1 MKQLSVIAFSL
12 FIGLS
17 MSFAVISDAEAKR
30 LGGGK
35 SFGSKNFQNS
45 SAKRTSSVSKPS
57 KAQQQNADRKQA
69 MSKKGGMMGLLGGLM
84 IGGMLGALFFGG
96 AFENINF
103 MDILLFGGIAFLL
116 FKIFASRGR
125 QQTRTANGAPYDS
138 SYDKSETE
146 QTHQARQSSNE
157 YDSGDANFGADG
169 AQETAQEENVLQTSK
184 IPRGFDQKS
193 FLSGAENVYE
203 LLQKAWDNGELGDL
217 RQFCTDN
224 VFGELQDQFHARASN
239 SKTEIVS
246 LKSELINVVIS
257 GNSTEAT
264 VVFNAQLKEF
274 DNNEDEISAVQ
285 EAWHFVR
292 PDNRNE
298 HNWLL
303 DGIQQI
309 ED

>member
-1 MKQLSVIAFSL
+1 MKQFSVIAFSL

-17 MSFAVISDAEAKR
+17 MSFAVVSDAEAKR

-35 SFGSKNFQNS
+35 SFGSKMFQNK
-45 SAKRTSSVSKPS
+45 SAKRSNTNSVSKPS
-57 KAQQQNADRKQA
+57 KAQKQNTDRKQA

-103 MDILLFGGIAFLL
+103 MDILIFGGIALLL
-116 FKIFASRGR
+116 FKLLANRGR
-125 QQTRTANGAPYDS
+125 QQQRTANGAPYDEDAVQAYQADTQS
-138 SYDKSETE
+138 RKS
-146 QTHQARQSSNE
+146 ANE
-157 YDSGDANFGADG
+157 YGSGDANFGSD
-169 AQETAQEENVLQTSK
+169 ETHIEEDENVLETGK
-184 IPRGFDQKS
+184 IPRNFDQKS

-203 LLQKAWDNGELGDL
+203 LLQKAWDDGDLGDL

-224 VFGELQDQFHARASN
+224 VFGEIQDQFRAREGD
-239 SKTEIVS
+239 SKTEIIS
-246 LKSELINVVIS
+246 LKSELVNVVIT

-264 VVFNAQLKEF
+264 VVFNAQLKEHE
-274 DNNEDEISAVQ
+274 NGQGEVTSTQ
-285 EAWHFVR
+285 EAWYFVR

-303 DGIQQI
+303 DGIQQV

>member
-1 MKQLSVIAFSL
+1 MKQLSIIAFSL

-17 MSFAVISDAEAKR
+17 MSFAVVSDAEAKR

-35 SFGSKNFQNS
+35 SFGSKMFQKKP
-45 SAKRTSSVSKPS
+45 AKRSGSVSKPS
-57 KAQQQNADRKQA
+57 KAQTQNADRKQA

-103 MDILLFGGIAFLL
+103 MDILIFGGIAFLL
-116 FKIFASRGR
+116 FKLLASRGK
-125 QQTRTANGAPYDS
+125 QQTRTANGAPYEEDN
-138 SYDKSETE
+138 SY
-146 QTHQARQSSNE
+146 QTRESANE
-157 YDSGDANFGADG
+157 YGSGDADFGADES
-169 AQETAQEENVLQTSK
+169 QVEDENVLETGK
-184 IPRGFDQKS
+184 IPRNFDQKS

-203 LLQKAWDNGELGDL
+203 LLQKAWDNGDLGDL
-217 RQFCTDN
+217 RQFCTDS
-224 VFGELQDQFHARASN
+224 VFGELQDQFRARKN
-239 SKTEIVS
+239 DTKTEIVS
-246 LKSELINVVIS
+246 LKSELVNVVIND
-257 GNSTEAT
+257 NSTGAT

-274 DNNEDEISAVQ
+274 ENGENEISNVQ
-285 EAWHFVR
+285 EAWYFVR